1 VPRSL
6 LQKNIN
12 LLAEFFEITPEK
24 MGEAVHAFSEQL
36 KTTPEMTTVRIA
48 QALFAQTSLRLND
61 WNEAM
66 AVLALPE
73 PSFDQTHWETNDKDM
88 VYAWHG
94 MQPARNGKRLEKDQS
109 AAANWYHLC
118 RKPQA
123 VMALHFQIGHTHLA
137 VWRLAHMWEEQKRS
151 AA

>member
-1 VPRSL
+1 MPKSL
-6 LQKNIN
+6 LQKNID

-24 MGEAVHAFSEQL
+24 AKEVVHSFSEQL

-48 QALFAQTSLRLND
+48 QALFAQSNLQLND
-61 WNEAM
+61 WNEAL

-73 PSFDQTHWETNDKDM
+73 PSFDQTHWETSNSDM
-88 VYAWHG
+88 TYAWLG
-94 MQPARNGKRLEKDQS
+94 VQAARNGKRLQKDES

-118 RKPQA
+118 REPQE
-123 VMALHFQIGHTHLA
+123 VFALHFQIGYTHLA
-137 VWRLAHMWEEQKRS
+137 VWRLAHILEEQEQS